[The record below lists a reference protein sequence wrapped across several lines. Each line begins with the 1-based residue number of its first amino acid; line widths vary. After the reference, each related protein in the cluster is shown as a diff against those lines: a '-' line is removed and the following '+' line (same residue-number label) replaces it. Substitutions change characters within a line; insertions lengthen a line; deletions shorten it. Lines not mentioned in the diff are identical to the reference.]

1 VDAIREG
8 LDEVLRLAA
17 ERGASDVHLKV
28 PAPPLARVHG
38 ELVRLG
44 DMPRLAPADVEALLA
59 AMLDGPARPAKR
71 RELAA
76 RGEVA
81 FSYAHAGLGRFR
93 VSAYRQRGS
102 LTIVLRPVPF
112 EAPRLERLGLPAG
125 LGDLA
130 DAPDGLVLVC
140 GPPGSGVT
148 TTLAAL
154 VDRMNDGPPRSVVTI
169 EDPVEVLH
177 ADRECAIGQREVG
190 VDTGSF
196 AEGLAGVLRHDPDIV
211 VVGALPDLAT
221 AELALAAAAGGAL
234 VLAAAT
240 AAGPGDAVRD
250 IVALA
255 PPPRRARVRGALA
268 SVARAVIHQ
277 QLVPRADGPGRRAV
291 VEVVWG
297 GRAVHRLAAAEDPY
311 AGPAEPLDEVASV
324 RPAAIAVG
332 SPAATSR

>member
-1 VDAIREG
+1 MDGTGES
-8 LDEVLRLAA
+8 LDDLLRLAV

-44 DMPRLAPADVEALLA
+44 DLPRLTPADAEALLA
-59 AMLDGPARPAKR
+59 AMLDGLPHPAKR

-81 FSYAHAGLGRFR
+81 FSYAHPGLGRFR

-102 LTIVLRPVPF
+102 LAIVLRPVPF
-112 EAPRLERLGLPAG
+112 EAPRLEPLGLPAE
-125 LGDLA
+125 LGELTG
-130 DAPDGLVLVC
+130 APDGLVLVC

-148 TTLAAL
+148 TTVAAL
-154 VDRMNDGPPRSVVTI
+154 VDRVNDGPSRSVITV

-177 ADRECAIGQREVG
+177 ADRECAISQREVG
-190 VDTGSF
+190 LDTGSF
-196 AEGLAGVLRHDPDIV
+196 AEGLAGVLRHDPDVV

-221 AELALAAAAGGAL
+221 TELALAAAAGAL
-234 VLAAAT
+234 VVAAT
-240 AAGPGDAVRD
+240 TAADPVDAVRRL
-250 IVALA
+250 VSPA
-255 PPPRRARVRGALA
+255 PAPRRAQLRGALA
-268 SVARAVIHQ
+268 SAARAVVFQ
-277 QLVPRADGPGRRAV
+277 RLVPRADGPGRRAL

-297 GRAVHRLAAAEDPY
+297 GRAVHRLAAAEAGY

-324 RPAAIAVG
+324 RPAAIAAG